1 MPNRPHLRTSNST
14 SNNYN
19 FKPKKIP
26 PRPKNYDDYRGH
38 GATLQTSFEEGKNTT
53 LQTDDG
59 KFFTFIVH
67 EGFLVAQQETSWFKI
82 LDEKIDNETNKTY
95 KILVWLPS
103 NKVSKLINQIHEY
116 QTELTKS
123 GNPKK
128 QALLDSIANI
138 LQTTISDFCYIDEM
152 IDNPST
158 PRWCELWCYKESSWT
173 QEKSFEIFKEHALVS
188 EISQYSD
195 KPLIFPSRF
204 IINIYASLEQITSLI
219 QNGELVTAINPI
231 PVINSE
237 FLNMP
242 SIEQQEW
249 TTDLENR
256 LEDSPENAPI
266 IGLLDQGI
274 LSSHPLLARFIASAQ
289 ALEDW
294 TPDDTNNPHGTLM
307 AGTILYNDLKAT
319 LLSRAPVTIPFRL
332 ASLKLINLDIYTPDD
347 EFRKK
352 IYGYVTAQ
360 GIALIEL
367 AHPVTSIYCM
377 AITTALPSIPNSS
390 KKTSIQTSWSSAI
403 DQLAY
408 GLDIEGSE
416 EEKKQRL
423 ILISTGNIYPS
434 SRDRYP
440 YFQQF
445 SMLRNPSFAYNAV
458 TVGGYTNLFP
468 TNSTPLAPQGGI
480 SPHSTTGGGLENFKN
495 SPFKPDIVCEAGNSV
510 QVGRDYLTSDDTS
523 IFTTTNHYANLFTCY
538 TGTSPATAQA
548 THIAGQIQSKYPEYW
563 PETIRA
569 LLIHSAEWTENLK
582 NQIFQGKL
590 DPNKTDYK
598 TLMFYCGY
606 GVPNLERALNSVEN
620 KVSLVIED
628 ELQPYIKESSNVKY
642 NEYKL
647 HKLPLPEFQR
657 FASEFHSMEAR
668 MKITLS
674 YFIEPLPEGLST
686 NYHSC
691 GLDFYLQSP
700 TETEAQFKQRVSK
713 RQDGDIIE
721 DNIGDMDRWTLG
733 INNRKRGS
741 ISSDIWEGTLSELLS
756 CKNIAIIPRAGWW
769 KDRIKQGKHNNK
781 IRYSLIASIDT
792 EATIPLY
799 TEIENLISITTPITI
814 KNQ

>member
-1 MPNRPHLRTSNST
+1 MPNRPHL
-14 SNNYN
+14 
-19 FKPKKIP
+19 KIP
-26 PRPKNYDDYRGH
+26 NSGQLQSYKYNGPRPYSKPKNYDDYRGH
-38 GATLQTSFEEGKNTT
+38 GATLQKSFEEGENTT
-53 LQTDDG
+53 LQTEDG

-67 EGFLVAQQETSWFKI
+67 EGFLVAQQETPWFKI
-82 LDEKIDNETNKTY
+82 LDEKIDDEANKTY

-116 QTELTKS
+116 QTKFTKA
-123 GNPKK
+123 GNPQK

-152 IDNPST
+152 ITSPST
-158 PRWCELWCYKESSWT
+158 PRWCELWCYRESSWT
-173 QEKSFEIFKEHALVS
+173 QEQIFKNFVKNAEDS

-204 IINIYASLEQITSLI
+204 IINILASLEQITSLI

-231 PVINSE
+231 PVLNSE
-237 FLNMP
+237 FLNMS

-249 TTDLENR
+249 TDDLEDR
-256 LEDSPENAPI
+256 LNPLPENAPI
-266 IGLLDQGI
+266 IGLLDHGI
-274 LSSHPLLARFIASAQ
+274 LSSHRLLKRFIASAQ

-294 TPDDTNNPHGTLM
+294 SPDDTNKPHGTLM
-307 AGTILYNDLKAT
+307 AGTILYDDLKVK
-319 LLSRAPVTIPFRL
+319 LLSRDLVIVPFRL
-332 ASLKLINLDIYTPDD
+332 ASLKLINPDIYTPDD
-347 EFRKK
+347 ESRKK
-352 IYGYVTAQ
+352 IYGYVTAK
-360 GIALIEL
+360 GISLIEI
-367 AHPVTSIYCM
+367 AHPSTSIYCM
-377 AITTALPSIPNSS
+377 AVTAPLLNTS

-416 EEKKQRL
+416 EDKKQRL
-423 ILISTGNIYPS
+423 ILISAGNAYP
-434 SRDRYP
+434 DENKGRYP
-440 YFQQF
+440 HFQQL
-445 SMLRNPSFAYNAV
+445 SMLEDPSQAYNAV
-458 TVGGYTNLFP
+458 TVGGYTDIP
-468 TNSTPLAPQGGI
+468 PSDSTLLVPQGGI
-480 SPHSTTGGGLENFKN
+480 SPHSKTGGGLENFKN
-495 SPFKPDIVCEAGNSV
+495 SPFKPDIVCEAGSV
-510 QVGRDYLTSDDTS
+510 VYSGGQYLTDENTS
-523 IFTTTNHYANLFTCY
+523 IFTTDNHDTNLFTCY

-569 LLIHSAEWTENLK
+569 LLIHSAEWTEALK
-582 NQIFQGKL
+582 KHIFEGKL
-590 DPNKTDYK
+590 HSKIKGDYK
-598 TLMFYCGY
+598 TLLFYCGY

-620 KVSLVIED
+620 KVSLIIED

-647 HKLPLPEFQR
+647 YELPLPEFQR
-657 FASEFHSMEAR
+657 FSSEFHSMEAR

-700 TETEAQFKQRVSK
+700 AETEAQFKQRVSK
-713 RQDGDIIE
+713 RQDGDTIE
-721 DNIGDMDRWTLG
+721 DKISDTDRWTFG

-741 ISSDIWEGTLSELLS
+741 ISSDMWKGTLSDLLS

-769 KDRIKQGKHNNK
+769 KDRIKQEKYNNK
-781 IRYSLIASIDT
+781 IRYSLIISIDT
-792 EATIPLY
+792 EANIPLY
-799 TEIENLISITTPITI
+799 TEIENLVSITTPITI
-814 KNQ
+814 